1 MRRPPKRPTAADNR
15 SAHAAQGEGDTDF
28 GPLVASYLYMKDGV
42 TFARFPDHSINP
54 PFSLAFLWTF
64 LDDEAASAF
73 AEGYALL
80 ASSFGS
86 FASRKAA
93 HAALQAGFANFLK
106 RDEGQSRVALSSIDS
121 ALIDEFDAWLHKRHP
136 ASRGTRTAKM
146 RAVRETI
153 ARLRLMPK
161 WSGLLADDLEFPTKR
176 RDRGKRTSTK
186 NKGLGEANFDALWVA
201 AARKSKRIVALH
213 ERRKAAL
220 ARWAGR
226 TPTPDEAAADPAA
239 LATLL
244 VQMYPTGI
252 PPARAVHGKRGIAL
266 RVSAAHWQRARSLL
280 MPDIDEL
287 LPAILIIAMVFAYN
301 PGVVK
306 GLRYKLDYRFGTSM
320 GRKRLFLSPI
330 KHRPRPKKQR
340 HSAVVSEEGD
350 NPGRVIRFLE
360 ERTAFL
366 RSRTPPPH
374 SRMLVLWQSKGEA
387 KSFLGNS
394 NAFNKALA
402 DFGKRHRVPDL
413 QMKRV
418 RPSTLDRV
426 HLLTGGDML
435 KVKSYAH
442 HSSIQTTFRDYETD
456 AIAQR
461 DTEALGLSMMDTQR
475 FVASGGTV
483 RPFLVAPEL
492 DKGSATPGYA
502 CIDPL
507 TSPIPGE
514 EDGVLCKAY
523 GRCPIC
529 PHSALQMTPRAY
541 AYLDALVARIDEG
554 LTNEIVSGVEWI
566 SRWAI
571 VKKSVVR
578 QMQRYPDDMK
588 IASAGQTISP
598 LPPLE

>member
-1 MRRPPKRPTAADNR
+1 MRRPPKGPSAGDGR
-15 SAHAAQGEGDTDF
+15 SAHAAEHERDTDF
-28 GPLVASYLYMKDGV
+28 DALVAGYLFKEGGA
-42 TFARFPDHSINP
+42 TFARFPDHSIQP
-54 PFSLAFLWTF
+54 PFALAFLWTF
-64 LDDEAASAF
+64 LDDEAATAF
-73 AEGYALL
+73 AEGYALW
-80 ASSFGS
+80 AGGFGS
-86 FASRKAA
+86 FESRKAGVA
-93 HAALQAGFANFLK
+93 NLKAGWASFLK
-106 RDEGQSRVALSSIDS
+106 RKEGQPRLTLASIDT
-121 ALIDEFDAWLHKRHP
+121 ALIDRFDAWLFKQHP
-136 ASRGTRTAKM
+136 TSRRTRTAKM

-153 ARLRLMPK
+153 DRLRLMPK
-161 WSGLLADDLEFPTKR
+161 WQDLLAEEVEFPTKR
-176 RDRGKRTSTK
+176 RDRGVRTSTK
-186 NKGLGEANFDALWVA
+186 NKGLGEANFEALWLA
-201 AARKSKRIVALH
+201 AARKSRRLVALH

-226 TPTPDEAAADPAA
+226 TPTLQEAAADPAA

-244 VQMYPTGI
+244 VQMHPEGIIPSRTAHGRKGVGLIPT
-252 PPARAVHGKRGIAL
+252 
-266 RVSAAHWQRARSLL
+266 AHWERARSLL
-280 MPDIDEL
+280 FPDIDEL
-287 LPAILIIAMVFAYN
+287 LPAILILSIVFAYN

-306 GLRYKLDYRFGTSM
+306 KLRYKLDYRFGTSM

-330 KHRPRPKKQR
+330 KHRPKPKRQR
-340 HSAVVSEEGD
+340 HSVVVSEDGD

-366 RSRTPPPH
+366 RARSAPPH
-374 SRMLVLWQSKGEA
+374 SRMLILWQSKGEE

-394 NAFNKALA
+394 NAFNQALA
-402 DFGKRHRVPDL
+402 EFAARHRIAGL
-413 QMKRV
+413 QMKRI
-418 RPSTLDRV
+418 RPSTLDRI
-426 HLLTGGDML
+426 HLITGGDLL
-435 KVKSYAH
+435 KVKAYAH
-442 HSSIQTTFRDYETD
+442 HTSIQTTFQDYETD

-475 FVASGGTV
+475 FVASRGSV
-483 RPFLVAPEL
+483 QPFLVAPEL

-554 LTNEIVSGVEWI
+554 LTDEIVSGVEWI

-578 QMQRYPDDMK
+578 QMQRYPDEMK
-588 IASAGQTISP
+588 AASAGQTISP

>member
-1 MRRPPKRPTAADNR
+1 MRRPPKKPSAADDR
-15 SAHAAQGEGDTDF
+15 SAFAAENERDTNFDA
-28 GPLVASYLYMKDGV
+28 LVSGYLYKKDGA
-42 TFARFPDHSINP
+42 TFARFADHSIQP
-54 PFSLAFLWTF
+54 PFSLEFLWRF

-73 AEGYALL
+73 AEGYALW
-80 ASSFGS
+80 AGGFGS
-86 FASRKAA
+86 YASRKGGVTN
-93 HAALQAGFANFLK
+93 LQSGWSNFLK
-106 RDEGQSRVALSSIDS
+106 REEGEPLLSLASIDT
-121 ALIDEFDAWLHKRHP
+121 ALIDRFDAWLMKRHP
-136 ASRGTRTAKM
+136 TSRRTRTAKM

-153 ARLRLMPK
+153 TRLRLMPRWRDK
-161 WSGLLADDLEFPTKR
+161 LCEDIEFPTKR
-176 RDRGKRTSTK
+176 RDRGVRTSVK

-201 AARKSKRIVALH
+201 AARKSRKLVALH
-213 ERRKAAL
+213 ELRKAAL

-226 TPTPDEAAADPAA
+226 TPTLEEAAADPAA
-239 LATLL
+239 LAALL
-244 VQMYPTGI
+244 VQMYPKGI
-252 PPARAVHGKRGIAL
+252 PPAHGAHGRKGIAL
-266 RVSAAHWQRARSLL
+266 KVSSAYWERARSILF
-280 MPDIDEL
+280 PDIDEL
-287 LPAILIIAMVFAYN
+287 LPAILILSIVFAYN

-306 GLRYKLDYRFGTSM
+306 TLRYKLDYRFGTSL
-320 GRKRLFLSPI
+320 GRKRVFFSPI
-330 KHRPRPKKQR
+330 KYRPRPKKQR
-340 HSAVVSEEGD
+340 HSAVVSDAGD
-350 NPGRVIRFLE
+350 NPGRIIRFLE

-366 RSRTPPPH
+366 RDRAGLPH
-374 SRMLVLWQSKGEA
+374 SRMLILWQSKGEER
-387 KSFLGNS
+387 SFLGNS
-394 NAFNKALA
+394 NAFNQALA
-402 DFGKRHRVPDL
+402 EFAARHRIPGL
-413 QMKRV
+413 QMKRI

-426 HLLTGGDML
+426 HLLTGGDLL

-442 HSSIQTTFRDYETD
+442 HTSIQTTFQDYQTD

-461 DTEALGLSMMDTQR
+461 DTEALGLSMMDTNR
-475 FVASGGTV
+475 FVASGGSV

-541 AYLDALVARIDEG
+541 AYLDALVTRIDEG
-554 LTNEIVSGVEWI
+554 LADEIVSGVEWI

-578 QMQRYPDDMK
+578 QMQRYPDEMK
-588 IASAGQTISP
+588 VASVGQTISP